1 MVTACKIGAV
11 IQARMLSRR
20 LKGKVLLSL
29 PFGSGISI
37 VENIIRRAQSV
48 QGIESVILA
57 TSDREENDALVPV
70 ASAAG
75 VLVFRGSE
83 EDVLA
88 RFHAVAIRHSLEHVI
103 RLTADNPFID
113 PKFIRVALD
122 AHLDH
127 GADYT
132 KSVGLPLGTNLEIVS
147 SRALDR
153 LERVATRPDDREH
166 VTLYIN
172 RNQTSFKICTLDLE
186 RPEFRDLRMTVDWG
200 ADYAFA
206 CFVYEHLFKNDPL
219 FGLDAVLTLLDRYPW
234 ARMINVEL
242 EQEQQTL

>member
-1 MVTACKIGAV
+1 MVTACKVGAV
-11 IQARMLSRR
+11 IQARMMSRR
-20 LKGKVLLSL
+20 LRGKVLLNL
-29 PFGSGISI
+29 PFGSGITI

-48 QGIESVILA
+48 QGVDSVIVA
-57 TSDREENDALVPV
+57 TSDREENMALVPV
-70 ASAAG
+70 AAAAG
-75 VLVFRGSE
+75 ALVFRGSE

-88 RFHAVAIRHSLEHVI
+88 RFRGVAIRHGLEHVI

-113 PKFIRVALD
+113 PKFLRLALK

-132 KSVGLPLGTNLEIVS
+132 RSVGLPLGVNLEIVS

-153 LERVATRPDDREH
+153 LDRVATRPDDREH

-172 RNQTSFKICTLDLE
+172 RNQAEFKVCNLDLG
-186 RPEFRDLRMTVDWG
+186 RPEFRDLRMTVDWW

-206 CFVYEHLFKNDPL
+206 CFVYEHLFEKDPL
-219 FGLDAVLTLLDRYPW
+219 FGLDAVLPLLDRYPW
-234 ARMINVEL
+234 AKMINLEL
-242 EQEQQTL
+242 KQEQ